1 MLEEV
6 RNQLPDWLKDK
17 SLCTLKKASC
27 DDSKKEYMCNSKIT
41 VIDFDKIPKLYAK
54 QKGIPSLPTSNDA
67 LYIDMDGNWYF
78 IEFKNGSIDK
88 SNIYRKLYD
97 SLIMLLEL
105 GVITDLEFVRKQ
117 GHYILVYNS
126 ENDKVIPN
134 SDGRNAHYSY
144 IQSRSGVEK
153 RLFDVDKFEKYL
165 FQSTH
170 TYTKTEF
177 IDKFVN
183 RMEKQE
189 KLY

>member
-6 RNQLPDWLKDK
+6 KNQLPDWLKDK
-17 SLCTLKKASC
+17 SLCTLKKASF
-27 DDSKKEYMCNSKIT
+27 DGSKKVYMCNSKIT
-41 VIDFDKIPKLYAK
+41 VIDFDKIPKFYAK
-54 QKGIPSLPTSNDA
+54 QKGIPSLPASNDA

-78 IEFKNGSIDK
+78 IEFKNGSIDR

-134 SDGRNAHYSY
+134 SDGRNANYSY

-153 RLFDVDKFEKYL
+153 RLFDVDRFEKYL
-165 FQSTH
+165 FRSTH
-170 TYTKTEF
+170 TYTKIEF

-183 RMEKQE
+183 HMEKQE
-189 KLY
+189 KVN

>member
-6 RNQLPDWLKDK
+6 KNQLPDWLKDK

-41 VIDFDKIPKLYAK
+41 VIDFDKIPKFYAK

-134 SDGRNAHYSY
+134 SDGRNEHYRY
-144 IQSRSGVEK
+144 IQSRSGVEN

-165 FQSTH
+165 FRSTH

-183 RMEKQE
+183 HMEKQE
-189 KLY
+189 KVN